1 MKTEGKARD
10 MTREIATR
18 TRRDLASWQKA
29 ALGLLALS
37 VGANTM
43 LYGAILSKDKEIDNL
58 ETRYEAVKAIQQ
70 DAVTAYGKLVA
81 QVDAEEQERAD
92 QAAAY
97 EAIEGYEYIGECT
110 ITYYCCEAYEHICG
124 TGTGLTATG
133 IPVAPGMVAVDPDVI
148 PLGSTVIIDGQEYL
162 AADTGGAIKGNHVDI
177 AVPTHQE
184 ALELGTKTAEVW
196 VVQHD

>member
-1 MKTEGKARD
+1 

-37 VGANTM
+37 VGANTL
-43 LYGAILSKDKEIDNL
+43 LYGAILSRDKKIDNL

-70 DAVTAYGKLVA
+70 DAVAAYGELA
-81 QVDAEEQERAD
+81 ARVDADREARRA
-92 QAAAY
+92 QAEAY
-97 EAIEGYEYIGECT
+97 EAIGAYEYIGECT
-110 ITYYCCEAYEHICG
+110 VTYYCCEPYAHICG
-124 TGTGLTATG
+124 DGDGLTATG
-133 IPVAPGMVAVDPDVI
+133 LPVTPGVVAVDPEVI

-196 VVQHD
+196 IVG

>member
-1 MKTEGKARD
+1 

-37 VGANTM
+37 VGANTL
-43 LYGAILSKDKEIDNL
+43 LYGAILSRDKEIDNL

-70 DAVTAYGKLVA
+70 DAVAAYGALA
-81 QVDAEEQERAD
+81 ARVDADRKARRA
-92 QAAAY
+92 QAEAY
-97 EAIEGYEYIGECT
+97 EAIGAYQYIGVCT
-110 ITYYCCEAYEHICG
+110 VTHYCCELYAHVCG
-124 TGTGLTATG
+124 DGDGLTATG

-162 AADTGGAIKGNHVDI
+162 AADTGGAIKGNRIDI
-177 AVPTHQE
+177 AVESHQE
-184 ALELGTKTAEVW
+184 ALQLGIRTATVW
-196 VVQHD
+196 VVKHD

>member
-1 MKTEGKARD
+1 

-37 VGANTM
+37 VGANTL
-43 LYGAILSKDKEIDNL
+43 LYGAILSRDKKIDNL
-58 ETRYEAVKAIQQ
+58 ETRYQAVKAIQQ
-70 DAVTAYGKLVA
+70 DAVEAYGKLVA
-81 QVDAEEQERAD
+81 QVDAEKQERAA
-92 QAAAY
+92 QTAAY

-110 ITYYCCEAYEHICG
+110 ITHYCCEKYQHVCG

-162 AADTGGAIKGNHVDI
+162 AADTGEDIKGNWIDI
-177 AVPTHQE
+177 AVESHQE
-184 ALELGTKTAEVW
+184 ALDLGTRTAEVW
-196 VVQHD
+196 IVG

>member
-1 MKTEGKARD
+1 

-37 VGANTM
+37 VGANTL
-43 LYGAILSKDKEIDNL
+43 LYGAILSRDKEIDNL
-58 ETRYEAVKAIQQ
+58 ETQYQAVKAIQQ
-70 DAVTAYGKLVA
+70 DAVAAYGKLVA
-81 QVDAEEQERAD
+81 RVDEEKAARAA

-97 EAIEGYEYIGECT
+97 EAIGAYQYIGECT
-110 ITYYCCEAYEHICG
+110 ITHYCCEAYEHVCG
-124 TGTGLTATG
+124 DGDGLTATG

-162 AADTGGAIKGNHVDI
+162 AADTGGAIKGNRIDI
-177 AVPTHQE
+177 AVESHAE
-184 ALELGTKTAEVW
+184 ASQMGTYSAEVW
-196 VVQHD
+196 IVGEEA